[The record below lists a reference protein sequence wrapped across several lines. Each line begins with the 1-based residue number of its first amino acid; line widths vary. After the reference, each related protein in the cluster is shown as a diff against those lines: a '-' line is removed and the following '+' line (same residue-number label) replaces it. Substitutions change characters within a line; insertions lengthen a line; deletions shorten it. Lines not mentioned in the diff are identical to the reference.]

1 MWMIYLFGIT
11 GWIILDGVSSANI
24 TLAGEAG
31 LNYCW
36 CLAEGSG
43 KIRSKSLSFGDSG
56 EAIF

>member
-1 MWMIYLFGIT
+1 MIYLFGIT